1 MNGGGITGTANPG
14 VYAGETAGTLVMH
27 QDALEFLELAPT
39 IPVETAVE
47 MHSLVG
53 ANLAL
58 GRLRSGMI
66 RGSAVLLVDGS

>member
-1 MNGGGITGTANPG
+1 VSESCGLWPTSPARTRSN
-14 VYAGETAGTLVMH
+14 
-27 QDALEFLELAPT
+27 FELAPT

-47 MHSLVG
+47 MHPLVD